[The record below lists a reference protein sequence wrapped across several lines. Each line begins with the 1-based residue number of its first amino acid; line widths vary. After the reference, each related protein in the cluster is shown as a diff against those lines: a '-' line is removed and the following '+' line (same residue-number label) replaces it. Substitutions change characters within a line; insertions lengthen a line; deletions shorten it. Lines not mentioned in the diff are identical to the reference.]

1 MTNDLDLKLRISQ
14 GGAEETVGPM
24 IINSVLKSDENADS
38 FL

>member
-1 MTNDLDLKLRISQ
+1 MTADEWAVGLGHIKL
-14 GGAEETVGPM
+14 AVGPM